1 MEVAKRLRHTEV
13 EVTVIDRANHHLFQP
28 LLYQVATAGLS
39 PANIA
44 TPIRSLLRRTDNMTV
59 LMDEVVDVQPD
70 ENCVILKRS
79 KPMAY
84 DYLVVATGATHS
96 YFGKDEWE
104 QFAPG
109 LKTVEDATSIRR
121 NILMSFELAETATN
135 LAEIQD
141 LMTFLIVGAGP
152 TGVELAG
159 SIAELA
165 RRALNADF
173 DRIRPDTARIIL
185 LEAGPRVLSA
195 FPEEL
200 SKRAEQDLK
209 RLGVEVRLN
218 TMVQGIDARGVDT
231 SAGRINSRTV
241 IWAAGVKASPVTKW
255 LKVEG
260 DRNGRVPVGPD
271 LTLADKPNVFCI
283 GDCALALDANGKP
296 LPGIAPVAMQQGR
309 YVAKLIRSRNAGR
322 DLPPFKY
329 FDKGMLATVGRRA
342 AVGSY
347 GKIRMNGTLAW
358 AAWLFVHIAYL
369 IGFKNKLLVFIQW
382 AWAYLTW
389 ERGARLITYC
399 RDE

>member
-1 MEVAKRLRHTEV
+1 MEVAKSLRKADV
-13 EVTVIDRANHHLFQP
+13 EVTVIDRSNHHLFQP

-44 TPIRSLLRRTDNMTV
+44 TPIRSLLRGTPNMTV
-59 LMDEVVDVQPD
+59 LMDEVLDILPE
-70 ENCVILKRS
+70 ENCVVLKRS
-79 KPMAY
+79 KPIGY
-84 DYLVVATGATHS
+84 DYLIVATGATHS
-96 YFGKDEWE
+96 YFGRDDWE

-121 NILMSFELAETATN
+121 NILMSFELAEAAVN
-135 LAEIQD
+135 LADVQE

-152 TGVELAG
+152 TGVEMAG

-200 SKRAEQDLK
+200 SKKAEQDLK

-218 TMVQGIDARGVDT
+218 TMVQEIDERGVDT
-231 SAGRINSRTV
+231 SAGRINARTV

-255 LKVEG
+255 LKIEG
-260 DRNGRVPVGPD
+260 DRSGRVPVGPD
-271 LTLADKPNVFCI
+271 LTIEGMPNVFCI
-283 GDCALALDANGKP
+283 GDCALAKDQEGKP

-309 YVAKLIRSRNAGR
+309 YVAKLIKKRLKGE
-322 DLPPFKY
+322 DVQPFKY
-329 FDKGMLATVGRRA
+329 WDKGMLATIGRRA

-347 GKIRMNGTLAW
+347 GKLRMNGTLAW